1 MQQASVSNSI
11 FQNIFRAKDG
21 VLTEL
26 AQFMFSNQ
34 FAMARSTAGTQ
45 LPPIYVYAVETAIQM
60 TLTEL
65 NENLREIYIEA
76 YTQKEASDYIF
87 RETAKELYQ
96 IFSPYQPELTEQDFY
111 FMEIGSAGIMRGF
124 MAHPCDEALT
134 LEKKLRTFLTMSL
147 RSYHVPEDEIKKA
160 VDFIGGMDIRA
171 VSERV
176 ITDSYSTKTELPD
189 DPCVVSL
196 YGSFAECW
204 LLSGGKLAGITEDAV
219 DEHGIEIDDD
229 TALVGTVTEPNLESV
244 AALSPDYVIL
254 SADLPAHAELDSAL
268 TDMQIPHGYFRM
280 DNVMDYA
287 KIMLNFC
294 AVNDPDGEKYD
305 ENVTRVLKRIESIKQ
320 ETAEKLS
327 GQKAPTVLLLRA
339 YSTGVKAKGEDTVAG
354 AILKELGAHN
364 IADDNESLLEDLSL
378 ESVIEA
384 DPDYILVMTMGSEE
398 NAKTY
403 MAENIENNPAWS
415 ELSAVKNGRYIYLPK
430 DLFHYKPLNRWDES
444 YAYIAKLLL
453 NEDA

>member
-1 MQQASVSNSI
+1 MKLKSLAALALSAVLLLSGCAAPA
-11 FQNIFRAKDG
+11 QN
-21 VLTEL
+21 
-26 AQFMFSNQ
+26 
-34 FAMARSTAGTQ
+34 
-45 LPPIYVYAVETAIQM
+45 ETTPESSSA
-60 TLTEL
+60 
-65 NENLREIYIEA
+65 A
-76 YTQKEASDYIF
+76 P
-87 RETAKELYQ
+87 ET
-96 IFSPYQPELTEQDFY
+96 T
-111 FMEIGSAGIMRGF
+111 
-124 MAHPCDEALT
+124 
-134 LEKKLRTFLTMSL
+134 
-147 RSYHVPEDEIKKA
+147 
-160 VDFIGGMDIRA
+160 A

-176 ITDSYSTKTELPD
+176 ITDSYGTKTKLPD

-229 TALVGTVTEPNLESV
+229 TAL
-244 AALSPDYVIL
+244 
-254 SADLPAHAELDSAL
+254 DLPAHAELDSAL
-268 TDMQIPHGYFRM
+268 TDMQIPHGYFHM

-294 AVNDPDGEKYD
+294 TVNDPDGEKYD
-305 ENVTRVLKRIESIKQ
+305 ENVTQVLKRIESIKQ

-339 YSTGVKAKGEDTVAG
+339 YSTGVKAKGEDTVTG

-415 ELSAVKNGRYIYLPK
+415 ELSAVKNSRYIYLPK

-444 YAYIAKLLL
+444 YTYIAKLLL

>member
-1 MQQASVSNSI
+1 MAMLYCWCTHQKVKDVIRISITSASLPAKKRILTVCVRLFLEKGYRRTTLAEIIEKAEVSYST

-26 AQFMFSNQ
+26 VEFMFSNQ
-34 FAMARSTAGTQ
+34 FAMARSMTGAQ
-45 LPPIYVYAVETAIQM
+45 LPPVYTYAVETAIQM

-176 ITDSYSTKTELPD
+176 MHEL
-189 DPCVVSL
+189 
-196 YGSFAECW
+196 FKA
-204 LLSGGKLAGITEDAV
+204 LAMRFEFT
-219 DEHGIEIDDD
+219 
-229 TALVGTVTEPNLESV
+229 L
-244 AALSPDYVIL
+244 
-254 SADLPAHAELDSAL
+254 
-268 TDMQIPHGYFRM
+268 
-280 DNVMDYA
+280 
-287 KIMLNFC
+287 
-294 AVNDPDGEKYD
+294 
-305 ENVTRVLKRIESIKQ
+305 
-320 ETAEKLS
+320 
-327 GQKAPTVLLLRA
+327 
-339 YSTGVKAKGEDTVAG
+339 
-354 AILKELGAHN
+354 
-364 IADDNESLLEDLSL
+364 
-378 ESVIEA
+378 
-384 DPDYILVMTMGSEE
+384 
-398 NAKTY
+398 
-403 MAENIENNPAWS
+403 
-415 ELSAVKNGRYIYLPK
+415 
-430 DLFHYKPLNRWDES
+430 
-444 YAYIAKLLL
+444 
-453 NEDA
+453 

>member
-1 MQQASVSNSI
+1 MKLKSLAALALSAVLLLSGCAAPT
-11 FQNIFRAKDG
+11 QN
-21 VLTEL
+21 
-26 AQFMFSNQ
+26 
-34 FAMARSTAGTQ
+34 
-45 LPPIYVYAVETAIQM
+45 ETTPESSSA
-60 TLTEL
+60 
-65 NENLREIYIEA
+65 A
-76 YTQKEASDYIF
+76 P
-87 RETAKELYQ
+87 ET
-96 IFSPYQPELTEQDFY
+96 T
-111 FMEIGSAGIMRGF
+111 
-124 MAHPCDEALT
+124 
-134 LEKKLRTFLTMSL
+134 
-147 RSYHVPEDEIKKA
+147 
-160 VDFIGGMDIRA
+160 A
-171 VSERV
+171 VSERA
-176 ITDSYSTKTELPD
+176 ITDSYGTKTELPD

-254 SADLPAHAELDSAL
+254 SADLPAHAELDAAL
-268 TDMQIPHGYFRM
+268 
-280 DNVMDYA
+280 MDYA